1 MATIPL
7 TYATIPGTN
16 SPSYGGIG
24 WFNWGAGFSIANGV
38 TLPFTASFRDG
49 STISFDLNNSV
60 GSGASTNVTSLIV
73 PAPFPDAPFG
83 RTGYRGLSANLG
95 LYAHVNF
102 SSQILTFSNIV
113 VKDVLGNT
121 VPDFYIIAA
130 DAEATGPFSSEF
142 QVYKT
147 NGSAWQQIALL
158 PPPTPGGTVSPSI
171 VGVGTNTVTL
181 TGVVGTT
188 NAFQTPVLLTHNP
201 TRVSAQIGATGSN
214 GDEVTI
220 LGAAINAIHL
230 NKIITNRFF
239 ANDQFDLSITGTP
252 SSSTITNGAI
262 YGPQPVSSNII
273 GPTGNSYTLNET
285 MDPGSSSLLSQ
296 YTRTV
301 QYTNLSP
308 GGTAVPIS
316 NTLPTS
322 ITLALGDIFVATVV
336 NSILP
341 VTITSTKTVDKNI
354 ANINDILT
362 YTIVMTSTGSV
373 SANNVIIIDTIP
385 NGTTFIQNSLIIDGV
400 SDPGDPNPPL
410 GVNIGNIPAFGV
422 KTVSFKVTVNSTIPS
437 PNPIINNSSGNFTYA
452 VLPVNGTG
460 LFNSNST
467 NSQINAAII
476 NSSKIVDKVFANI
489 GDVLTYTIPI
499 TNSGNISANNI
510 IFIDTIPN
518 GTTIVSNSF
527 KQDGFDISGNPNPSG
542 VTLPNSIGNGKTSTV
557 TFKVTVL
564 TIPSPNPIPNSAT
577 QTYDYIVD
585 STTTPN
591 SLGGGSINTNTV
603 STQINNANLGNI
615 TKSTDKSYAKCG
627 DIVTYTV
634 TIPNSGSTTALN
646 IVLID
651 TIPNGTSFISNS
663 VIVNGVTI
671 PGSNPSIGVTI
682 PNISPADVAT
692 LTFKVQVNC

>member
-24 WFNWGAGFSIANGV
+24 WFDWGAGFLIANGA
-38 TLPFTASFRDG
+38 TLPFTAAFRDG
-49 STISFDLNNSV
+49 ATISFDLNNRV
-60 GSGASTNVTSLIV
+60 GSGASTNVTSLAV
-73 PAPFPDAPFG
+73 PVPFAPAPFG
-83 RTGYRGLSANLG
+83 RTGYRGITGNLG
-95 LYAHVNF
+95 LYSHVNF

-113 VKDVLGNT
+113 VKDIFGNT

-158 PPPTPGGTVSPSI
+158 PPPVPGGTVSPSI

-201 TRVSAQIGATGSN
+201 TQVSVQLGATGSN

-220 LGAAINAIHL
+220 LGASINAIHL
-230 NKIITNRFF
+230 NKVITNRFF

-262 YGPQPVSSNII
+262 YGPQPVSADIV

-285 MDPGSSSLLSQ
+285 MDPGSSSTLSQ
-296 YTRTV
+296 YSSTV

-308 GGTAVPIS
+308 GGTAVPAS

-336 NSILP
+336 NSIIP
-341 VTITSTKTVDKNI
+341 VTVTSTKTVDKNI
-354 ANINDILT
+354 ANINDVLT

-373 SANNVIIIDTIP
+373 SANNIILIDTIP
-385 NGTTFIQNSLIIDGV
+385 NGTTFISNSLTIDGI
-400 SDPGDPNPPL
+400 SDPGDPSPPS
-410 GVNIGNIPAFGV
+410 GVNIGNIQAFGT
-422 KTVSFKVTVNSTIPS
+422 KTVSFKVKVSSTIPS
-437 PNPIINNSSGNFTYA
+437 PNPIINNSSGDFTYA

-460 LFNSNST
+460 IFNSNST

-476 NSSKIVDKVFANI
+476 NSSKIVNKTFANI

-499 TNSGNISANNI
+499 TNSGNISANNVV
-510 IFIDTIPN
+510 FIDTIPN
-518 GTTIVSNSF
+518 GTTIVSNSLT
-527 KQDGFDISGNPNPSG
+527 QDGFAVVGNPNPG
-542 VTLPNSIGNGKTSTV
+542 VTLPNSIEGGKTSTV

-591 SLGGGSINTNTV
+591 TFGSGSSNTNTV
-603 STQINNANLGNI
+603 STQINNANLGNV
-615 TKSTDKSYAKCG
+615 TKATDRLYAKCG
-627 DIVTYTV
+627 DIVTYTI
-634 TIPNSGSTTALN
+634 TIPNSGSTTAIN
-646 IVLID
+646 ILLID
-651 TIPNGTSFISNS
+651 TIPNGTSLVSNS
-663 VIVNGVTI
+663 VRVNGVTI
-671 PGSNPSIGVTI
+671 PGANPSVGVTI
-682 PNISPADVAT
+682 PDIGIGGTAT
-692 LTFKVQVNC
+692 LTFKVQITC